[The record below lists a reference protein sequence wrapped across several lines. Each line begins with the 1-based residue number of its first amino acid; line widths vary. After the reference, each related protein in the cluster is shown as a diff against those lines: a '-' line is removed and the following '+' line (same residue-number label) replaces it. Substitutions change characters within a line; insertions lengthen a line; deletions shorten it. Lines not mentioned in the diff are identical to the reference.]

1 MSEEQQTLLIV
12 RGAIAAMP
20 ESDRNA
26 ITAAADALREQIKAH
41 GEHGAMALALV
52 GAEFAAQ

>member
-1 MSEEQQTLLIV
+1 MSEEHQLLQEV
-12 RGAIAAMP
+12 QGVIAAMP

-26 ITAAADALREQIKAH
+26 IAAASDALRELIRTH

-52 GAEFAAQ
+52 GAELAAQ

>member
-26 ITAAADALREQIKAH
+26 IAAAADALRELIRTH
-41 GEHGAMALALV
+41 GEHGVMALALV
-52 GAEFAAQ
+52 GSEFAAQ